1 VTPDW
6 SGQLARIIGA
16 VPGAPNPMKRIRDY
30 TLHELAA
37 VALPVALIVAAA
49 FWAAYKFVEPAPPR
63 TVVMSTGAE
72 GGAYHA
78 FGQRYQAILARDGVR
93 LELRTSSG
101 AVENLAR
108 LNDPAS
114 DVSLAFVQGGL
125 ATAKDAPELVALG
138 SAYYEPL
145 WVFYRGREPI
155 DRLSQLRGKRVTVGP
170 EGSGSR
176 KLALALLEATGLT
189 GAAIVLS
196 DLGGTA
202 AADALLAGN
211 VDAAFLVAGL
221 EAESVRKLLTAPGVR
236 LMSFSRA
243 DAYVMRLPYL
253 HKLVLP
259 RGAID
264 IARDIPADDVVLVAP
279 TANLVAHESLH
290 PALVYLIL
298 QAAKEAHGGVGPFHR
313 VGAFPNPGDGDLPL
327 SSEAERFYKSGPP
340 FLQRYLPFWAATLV
354 DRMTVLLVPLF
365 AVAIPL
371 FRILPGLYAWRVR
384 RKVYRWYGELKFIEE
399 NIRSRGPQGDASA
412 ELERLAAIETE
423 VSEIKVPL
431 GFAHEVY
438 TLREHIKMVRELLR
452 GAAAAPA

>member
-1 VTPDW
+1 
-6 SGQLARIIGA
+6 
-16 VPGAPNPMKRIRDY
+16 MKRIRDY
-30 TLHELAA
+30 TPHELTA
-37 VALPVALIVAAA
+37 VALPVALVVAAA
-49 FWAAYKFVEPAPPR
+49 FWVAYRFVQPAPPR
-63 TVVMSTGAE
+63 TVVMSTGVE

-93 LELRTSSG
+93 LELRPSSG

-125 ATAKDAPELVALG
+125 ATAKDAPELVTLG
-138 SAYYEPL
+138 SVYYEPL
-145 WVFYRGREPI
+145 WVFHRGREPI
-155 DRLSQLRGKRVTVGP
+155 DQLLRLKGKRLAVGP
-170 EGSGSR
+170 AGSGSR
-176 KLALALLEATGLT
+176 KLALALLEATGMT
-189 GAAIVLS
+189 GGAAVLS
-196 DLGGTA
+196 DLGGNA
-202 AADALLAGN
+202 AADALLAGS
-211 VDAAFLVAGL
+211 VDAAFVVAGP
-221 EAESVRKLLTAPGVR
+221 EADSVRRLLAAPAVG

-243 DAYVMRLPYL
+243 DAYAMRLPYL

-264 IARDIPADDVVLVAP
+264 IARDIPAEDVVLVAP

-298 QAAKEAHGGVGPFHR
+298 QAAREVHGGAGPFHR
-313 VGAFPNPGDGDLPL
+313 LGAFPNPGDSDFPL
-327 SSEAERFYKSGPP
+327 LSEAERFYKSGPP

-354 DRMTVLLVPLF
+354 DRMIVLLVPLF

-371 FRILPGLYAWRVR
+371 VRILPSLYAWRVR

-399 NIRSRGPQGDASA
+399 NVRRRGPHGDAPA
-412 ELERLAAIETE
+412 EFERLDEIEGE
-423 VSEIKVPL
+423 VSAIRVPL

-438 TLREHIKMVRELLR
+438 TLREHIRLVRELIR
-452 GAAAAPA
+452 GAGAAAA